1 MERKEFQEAFVW
13 NKNRAT
19 TMLLL
24 GLSILLIVYIVN
36 IFIKLIYLNNEA
48 NELKETLETLIEKNE
63 NLQGGNIV
71 INDDMTITVY
81 ENYMTNGED
90 VYTFPKENK

>member
-1 MERKEFQEAFVW
+1 MERKEYQEAYVW

-36 IFIKLIYLNNEA
+36 VFVKLIYLNNEA
-48 NELKETLETLIEKNE
+48 NELKETLETLIEKN
-63 NLQGGNIV
+63 NDLQGDNVI
-71 INDDMTITVY
+71 INDNMTITVY
-81 ENYMTNGED
+81 DNYMTNGED
-90 VYTFPKENK
+90 VYTFPKDR

>member
-1 MERKEFQEAFVW
+1 MERKEVQEEFVW

-24 GLSILLIVYIVN
+24 GLSILLIVYVVN
-36 IFIKLIYLNNEA
+36 ICVKVVYLNNEA
-48 NELKETLETLIEKNE
+48 NILKDTLTKLIEDNKAVQDN
-63 NLQGGNIV
+63 NIA

-81 ENYMTNGED
+81 ENYMTNGID
-90 VYTFPKENK
+90 VFTFPTEN

>member
-1 MERKEFQEAFVW
+1 MERKEVQPVFVW

-24 GLSILLIVYIVN
+24 GLSILLVVYVIN
-36 IFIKLIYLNNEA
+36 IFVKLIYLNNEA
-48 NELKETLETLIEKNE
+48 NQLKETLEQMIIDNNE
-63 NLQGGNIV
+63 IQGDNIT

-81 ENYMTNGED
+81 QNYMTNGEE
-90 VYTFPKENK
+90 VYTFPK

>member
-1 MERKEFQEAFVW
+1 MERKEYQEAYVW

-36 IFIKLIYLNNEA
+36 VFVKLIYLNNEA
-48 NELKETLETLIEKNE
+48 NELKETLETLIEKN
-63 NLQGGNIV
+63 NDLQGDNVI
-71 INDDMTITVY
+71 INDNMTITVY
-81 ENYMTNGED
+81 DNYMTNGEE
-90 VYTFPKENK
+90 VYKFPKDR

>member
-24 GLSILLIVYIVN
+24 GLSIVLIVYVINV
-36 IFIKLIYLNNEA
+36 FVKLIYLNNEA
-48 NELKETLETLIEKNE
+48 NELKQTLENLIEKND
-63 NLQGGNIV
+63 NLQGDGIT

-90 VYTFPKENK
+90 VYTFPKSN

>member
-24 GLSILLIVYIVN
+24 GLSIVLIVYVINV
-36 IFIKLIYLNNEA
+36 FIKLIYLNNEA
-48 NELKETLETLIEKNE
+48 NELKQTLENLIEKND
-63 NLQGGNIV
+63 NLQGDGIT

-90 VYTFPKENK
+90 VYTFPKSN

>member
-1 MERKEFQEAFVW
+1 MERKEIQEAFVW

-24 GLSILLIVYIVN
+24 GLSIVLIVYVINV
-36 IFIKLIYLNNEA
+36 FVKLIYLNNEA
-48 NELKETLETLIEKNE
+48 NELKQTLENLIEKND
-63 NLQGGNIV
+63 NLQGDGIT

-90 VYTFPKENK
+90 VYTFPKSN